1 MTAFMLMC
9 YLNDAFNGGIYFKN
23 INDCLYYSERLSDQS
38 INVPIKVEKY
48 ECMCKLIPNIDE
60 KKVKVY
66 QEVAMLTALIGPV
79 SNLLGKFIED
89 KDAKNKLAHELAT
102 MAERHAQE
110 LSKGQ
115 IEANTAQAK
124 HPSLFVAGAR
134 PAIMWICALGLL
146 TQFFIMPIAEWATAI
161 WMPEITLPSLATGEL
176 MTLTLSLLG
185 LGGMRSFEKSKGV
198 ARESMKK

>member
-1 MTAFMLMC
+1 ML
-9 YLNDAFNGGIYFKN
+9 
-23 INDCLYYSERLSDQS
+23 Q
-38 INVPIKVEKY
+38 
-48 ECMCKLIPNIDE
+48 
-60 KKVKVY
+60 
-66 QEVAMLTALIGPV
+66 ALIGPV
-79 SNLLGKFIED
+79 TNLVGKFIED
-89 KDAKNKLAHELAT
+89 KDKKNELAHQLST

-110 LSKGQ
+110 LAKGQ
-115 IEANTAQAK
+115 IAANTEQAK

-161 WMPEITLPSLATGEL
+161 WMPEITLPKLQTGEL

-198 ARESMKK
+198 ARENMKK

>member
-1 MTAFMLMC
+1 
-9 YLNDAFNGGIYFKN
+9 
-23 INDCLYYSERLSDQS
+23 
-38 INVPIKVEKY
+38 
-48 ECMCKLIPNIDE
+48 
-60 KKVKVY
+60 
-66 QEVAMLTALIGPV
+66 MLTALIGPV

-185 LGGMRSFEKSKGV
+185 LGGMRTWEKSKGI
-198 ARESMKK
+198 ARKSLKE